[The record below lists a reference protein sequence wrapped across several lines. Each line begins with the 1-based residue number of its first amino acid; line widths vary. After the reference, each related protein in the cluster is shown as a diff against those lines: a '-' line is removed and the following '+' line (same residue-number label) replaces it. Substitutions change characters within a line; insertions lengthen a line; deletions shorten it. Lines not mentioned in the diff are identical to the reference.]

1 MAFVTKI
8 ILVAGGLSLALTAS
22 AVAQEQIGKQEFD
35 QRCAVC
41 HGADGRGD
49 GPMAESFT
57 TKPANLTV
65 LSKNNGG
72 VYPFSQVYEAID
84 GRRKIAA
91 HGTSQM
97 PLWGRYFM
105 DTTRREGMQDPTP
118 LEEQE
123 SKIVQGR
130 ILSLVYYLYTLQAE

>member
-1 MAFVTKI
+1 MFIGKFV
-8 ILVAGGLSLALTAS
+8 LAVGGLSLFVTAS

-57 TKPANLTV
+57 TMPANLTV

-105 DTTRREGMQDPTP
+105 DTVRQEGMQDPTP

>member
-1 MAFVTKI
+1 
-8 ILVAGGLSLALTAS
+8 
-22 AVAQEQIGKQEFD
+22 
-35 QRCAVC
+35 
-41 HGADGRGD
+41 
-49 GPMAESFT
+49 MAESFT
-57 TKPANLTV
+57 TMPANLTV

-72 VYPFSQVYEAID
+72 VYPFSKVYEAID

>member
-1 MAFVTKI
+1 MFIGKFVLVVGGMSLFMA
-8 ILVAGGLSLALTAS
+8 AS
-22 AVAQEQIGKQEFD
+22 AAAQEQIGKQEFD

-57 TKPANLTV
+57 TMPANLTV

-72 VYPFSQVYEAID
+72 VYPFSKVYEAID

>member
-1 MAFVTKI
+1 MFIGKFV
-8 ILVAGGLSLALTAS
+8 LAVGGVSLFMVAS
-22 AVAQEQIGKQEFD
+22 AAAQEQIGKQEFD

-57 TKPANLTV
+57 TMPANLTV

-72 VYPFSQVYEAID
+72 VYPFSKVYEAID
-84 GRRKIAA
+84 GRRNIAA